1 MLLLKNKR
9 AKFDYQIHKTFEAG
23 IVLIGSEVK
32 SLRNKS
38 GSLKGSFVKILGG
51 EAFLINAQITPYK
64 FANNTDYD
72 PKKTRKLLLK
82 KKEIAQLADYS
93 NQKNWA
99 VVPLSILLF
108 GNKIKV
114 RLGVGKGKKQY
125 EKREVIKKRD
135 VKRKIARMMK
145 NQL

>member
-23 IVLIGSEVK
+23 VVLTGPEVK

-38 GSLKGSFVKILGG
+38 GSLKGSFIKILGG

-64 FANNTDYD
+64 FADNTDYD

-99 VVPLSILLF
+99 VVPLSIKLV
-108 GNKIKV
+108 GNRIKV
-114 RLGVGKGKKQY
+114 RLGVGKGKKEY

-145 NQL
+145 SYE